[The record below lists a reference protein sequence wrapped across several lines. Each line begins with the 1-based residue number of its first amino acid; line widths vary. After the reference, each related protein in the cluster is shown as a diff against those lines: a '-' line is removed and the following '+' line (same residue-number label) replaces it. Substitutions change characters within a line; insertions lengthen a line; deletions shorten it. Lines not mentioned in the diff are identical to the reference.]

1 MVSPV
6 QVSNTSISLRRWCI
20 KSKIFITPGSDKSFS
35 FQQRERITPSKNV
48 HNLIV
53 ACFERST
60 IYHAKSTHR
69 VRDLTIYDF
78 NTTFA
83 FDLGHA
89 RKLFE
94 DFHFSN
100 MVSFPFWLKETNQIS
115 LRETGAT
122 MIQ

>member
-6 QVSNTSISLRRWCI
+6 PISNTSISLCRWSI
-20 KSKIFITPGSDKSFS
+20 KSKIFITHGSDKFFS
-35 FQQRERITPSKNV
+35 FQQTERITPSKNV
-48 HNLIV
+48 HNLVV
-53 ACFERST
+53 ACSFNVQP
-60 IYHAKSTHR
+60 YHAKSSHR

-94 DFHFSN
+94 DFHFPN
-100 MVSFPFWLKETNQIS
+100 MVSFPFWSQDTNQIS